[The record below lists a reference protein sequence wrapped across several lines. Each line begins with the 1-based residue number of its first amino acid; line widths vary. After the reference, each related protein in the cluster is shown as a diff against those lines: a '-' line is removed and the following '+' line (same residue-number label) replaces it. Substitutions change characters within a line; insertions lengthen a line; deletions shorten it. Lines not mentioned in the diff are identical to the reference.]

1 VLIHEETDDGRLVG
15 NWEEVRHRFTV
26 VTLSPI
32 YWNVYMNPARCQ
44 VTSETVLTLRE
55 VYESVNKRGY
65 MVDYKRIPITDERC
79 ALRATCVACCPSP
92 ASDRILC

>member
-1 VLIHEETDDGRLVG
+1 
-15 NWEEVRHRFTV
+15 
-26 VTLSPI
+26 
-32 YWNVYMNPARCQ
+32 

-79 ALRATCVACCPSP
+79 ALRSTCVALL
-92 ASDRILC
+92 AITSDRILY

>member
-1 VLIHEETDDGRLVG
+1 MLF
-15 NWEEVRHRFTV
+15 N
-26 VTLSPI
+26 VTL
-32 YWNVYMNPARCQ
+32 RCHQ

-79 ALRATCVACCPSP
+79 ALRSTCVALL
-92 ASDRILC
+92 AITSDRILY